1 VLHDVAI
8 LVSLIVF
15 VKQGYSIGV
24 VWIARDCRELVT
36 KNRFYLNLRKTLF
49 AYSNEF
55 TDYQN
60 AREENL
66 HNVIFESDCLS
77 LVFRLN
83 SSMIDGSSVGIIV
96 SGIKHLVKDFAS
108 VSFRHVKRRIT

>member
-15 VKQGYSIGV
+15 VKQGYSLGV

-83 SSMIDGSSVGIIV
+83 SSTIDEVLTRQCPCLRAFDLWSALWDPANSTAV
-96 SGIKHLVKDFAS
+96 D
-108 VSFRHVKRRIT
+108 KR